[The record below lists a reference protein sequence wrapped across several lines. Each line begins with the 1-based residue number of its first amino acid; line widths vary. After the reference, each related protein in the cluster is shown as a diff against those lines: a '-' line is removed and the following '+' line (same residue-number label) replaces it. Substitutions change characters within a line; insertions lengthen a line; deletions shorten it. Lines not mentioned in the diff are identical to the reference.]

1 MIPEPFVW
9 KIWRNWDH
17 CYPLAQSSWSS
28 TISCCNSHETH
39 VLLYLDGPKLF
50 NLQSRVDRS
59 GDRGVSGLKKWGWEM
74 EKRKMNMY
82 MSFRNFYMAARN
94 LKWPQNRRQM
104 NVQLCLLLETKMFE
118 FMVREEWRED
128 GKVCLV
134 IPFSFPSFLTP
145 LLEDIY
151 LIVDFTLPGTSFPF
165 CHFVKHANSLPLL
178 SFCPEKI
185 QWMHKDLLVLKKIKV
200 QTQVCGGVYLL
211 LFLCRP
217 LCSRRQL

>member
-1 MIPEPFVW
+1 MGVGDGEKEDEYVYVIQEF
-9 KIWRNWDH
+9 
-17 CYPLAQSSWSS
+17 
-28 TISCCNSHETH
+28 
-39 VLLYLDGPKLF
+39 LYGC
-50 NLQSRVDRS
+50 
-59 GDRGVSGLKKWGWEM
+59 KK
-74 EKRKMNMY
+74 R
-82 MSFRNFYMAARN
+82 MS
-94 LKWPQNRRQM
+94 KWPQNRRQM

-134 IPFSFPSFLTP
+134 IAFSFPSFLTP

-185 QWMHKDLLVLKKIKV
+185 Q
-200 QTQVCGGVYLL
+200 
-211 LFLCRP
+211 
-217 LCSRRQL
+217 